1 MSAMRM
7 QARQRG
13 GACVMLVILAC
24 PWVVRAQ
31 PTPPGKA
38 PQGPVL
44 PWKEVLATR
53 DQAQKLGAQGQVEQA
68 VALVGTFLRKHATPV
83 AQVAKPANLGAIG
96 MLSGVAATLLQGMPD
111 DGAKAAQYQKIW
123 ADFADVPAYRV
134 MAAASYVNHLLWKQ
148 QDPAAAEKFGREA
161 LEALGEELP
170 PVYHAAV
177 LPLNLGRAN
186 RFLEYQKTGQG
197 ENPLPTF

>member
-1 MSAMRM
+1 MRM

-38 PQGPVL
+38 PQGPVMS
-44 PWKEVLATR
+44 WKDILATR

-68 VALVGTFLRKHATPV
+68 VALIGAFLRKHAA
-83 AQVAKPANLGAIG
+83 AQQANPGG
-96 MLSGVAATLLQGMPD
+96 FGVLAGVVATLLQGMPD

-148 QDPAAAEKFGREA
+148 QDPADAVDEMREA
-161 LEALGEELP
+161 GNSKDKFKMTQSLTDVARCFK
-170 PVYHAAV
+170 AKD
-177 LPLNLGRAN
+177 LNLLRAN

>member
-1 MSAMRM
+1 
-7 QARQRG
+7 
-13 GACVMLVILAC
+13 
-24 PWVVRAQ
+24 
-31 PTPPGKA
+31 
-38 PQGPVL
+38 
-44 PWKEVLATR
+44 
-53 DQAQKLGAQGQVEQA
+53 
-68 VALVGTFLRKHATPV
+68 
-83 AQVAKPANLGAIG
+83 
-96 MLSGVAATLLQGMPD
+96 
-111 DGAKAAQYQKIW
+111 
-123 ADFADVPAYRV
+123 VPAYRV

>member
-1 MSAMRM
+1 MRM
-7 QARQRG
+7 QARQGG
-13 GACVMLVILAC
+13 GACLMLVILAC

-38 PQGPVL
+38 PQGPVM
-44 PWKEVLATR
+44 PWKDILATR
-53 DQAQKLGAQGQVEQA
+53 DQAQKLAAQGQVEQA
-68 VALVGTFLRKHATPV
+68 VALIGAFLRKHAA
-83 AQVAKPANLGAIG
+83 AQQANPGGFGVLA
-96 MLSGVAATLLQGMPD
+96 GVAANLLQGMPD
-111 DGAKAAQYQKIW
+111 DGAKAAQYQRIW